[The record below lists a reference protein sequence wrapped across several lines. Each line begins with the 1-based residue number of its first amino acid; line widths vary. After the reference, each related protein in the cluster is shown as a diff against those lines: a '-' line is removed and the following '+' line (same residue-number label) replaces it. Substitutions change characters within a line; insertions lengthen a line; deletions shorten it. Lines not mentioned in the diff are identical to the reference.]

1 MYLLNCD
8 CVLCLTYILTNV
20 KMADVKIIT
29 FNCAGMANS
38 IKRTALSEIFRR
50 LPAQIILTQETH
62 SKPEDE
68 AIWTRGGMGAPH
80 CSFQLGKKHH
90 IIPKKWSINIHKRPK
105 HQSQHSEKRSWRPN
119 LNSRRFYTLFRPPSC
134 KHLCASRKKL
144 NKKRILWQS
153 VSIHNL

>member
-1 MYLLNCD
+1 MYLWNCD
-8 CVLCLTYILTNV
+8 CVLCVTYILTNA

-38 IKRTALSEIFRR
+38 IRRTELFEIFRR

-68 AIWTRGGMGAPH
+68 AIWAREWAPRTLVFN
-80 CSFQLGKKHH
+80 SARKHH
-90 IIPKKWSINIHKRPK
+90 IIPKKWSSNIHKQPK
-105 HQSQHSEKRSWRPN
+105 HQTQHSEKRSWRPN
-119 LNSRRFYTLFRPPSC
+119 LNNRRFYTLCRPPTY

-144 NKKRILWQS
+144 NAKRILWQS
-153 VSIHNL
+153 ISIHNL